1 MDGHGALPPID
12 LAEYKR
18 TVEELRASEVQFRA
32 VVANIP
38 GVVYRCACDSKW
50 TMRFMSDCVEEL
62 SGYPVSDFI
71 GNRVRSWGSI
81 IHPEDR
87 PHVIRAIDEALEE
100 GSPYSLQYRLIDVDG
115 DARWVAEHGRAVLG
129 ERGERLWL
137 DGVILE
143 VTERKLVEQAR
154 DLAEEQLKQQ
164 AELNRYQALHDSLT
178 GLPNRT
184 LFHDRVQQALVAA
197 RRAGAEFALLMMDL
211 DRFKE
216 INDTL
221 GHASGDRLLLEV
233 GRRLQGTLREM
244 DSIARL
250 GGDEFALL
258 LPGSSALSV
267 LEAVERIRRAVE
279 RPFVLDGLSLQV
291 EASVGI
297 ALYPAHG
304 ADVNALIQRADM
316 AMYVAKNANSGHAI
330 YDSREDSQAS
340 PSLTLVGEL
349 RRAIDERELILYY
362 QPKVEVRSGAV
373 TGVEALVRWRHPER
387 GIVPPD
393 EFIPVAQETSLIRP
407 LTLYVIDEA
416 LRQCQLWREAGHELA
431 VAVNVSTRNLID
443 VDFPD
448 DVAGLLARWGVR
460 PDLLELEITET
471 AIVADVFR
479 AKAVL
484 ERLGAMGLRL
494 SVDDFG
500 TGYFSLAYLKRLP
513 INELKIDR
521 SFVTNMTSSEDD
533 AVIVRS
539 TIDLGRNLGL
549 EVVAEGVETA
559 EVWEC
564 LERLGCD
571 VAQGYYMSP
580 PVPADE
586 LTSWLERRPS
596 PRESR
601 AGKQDRA
608 GRS

>member
-1 MDGHGALPPID
+1 
-12 LAEYKR
+12 
-18 TVEELRASEVQFRA
+18 
-32 VVANIP
+32 
-38 GVVYRCACDSKW
+38 
-50 TMRFMSDCVEEL
+50 
-62 SGYPVSDFI
+62 VSDFI

-233 GRRLQGTLREM
+233 GRRLQGTLRAM

-250 GGDEFALL
+250 GGEEFALL

-267 LEAVERIRRAVE
+267 LEAVERIRRAFE
-279 RPFVLDGLSLQV
+279 RPFVLDGLPLQV

-362 QPKVEVRSGAV
+362 QPKWRC
-373 TGVEALVRWRHPER
+373 EAEP
-387 GIVPPD
+387 
-393 EFIPVAQETSLIRP
+393 
-407 LTLYVIDEA
+407 
-416 LRQCQLWREAGHELA
+416 
-431 VAVNVSTRNLID
+431 
-443 VDFPD
+443 
-448 DVAGLLARWGVR
+448 
-460 PDLLELEITET
+460 
-471 AIVADVFR
+471 
-479 AKAVL
+479 
-484 ERLGAMGLRL
+484 
-494 SVDDFG
+494 
-500 TGYFSLAYLKRLP
+500 
-513 INELKIDR
+513 
-521 SFVTNMTSSEDD
+521 
-533 AVIVRS
+533 
-539 TIDLGRNLGL
+539 
-549 EVVAEGVETA
+549 
-559 EVWEC
+559 
-564 LERLGCD
+564 
-571 VAQGYYMSP
+571 
-580 PVPADE
+580 
-586 LTSWLERRPS
+586 
-596 PRESR
+596 
-601 AGKQDRA
+601 
-608 GRS
+608 